1 MPQFDDIPEVVPGTT
16 LQPINTY
23 KNVFWRAFVPATAG
37 SDGVIRS
44 LPGTG
49 GVAGS
54 IPNVETGVIPHSSPR
69 CADFSVLS
77 RTQQGKPSITTVY
90 AGSSPNKRI
99 TLFSFWWG
107 AVLKTQEAAAS
118 APQNAQLTVTGY
130 DANDNAVAV
139 DRFDYDVT
147 GVRQQMVFAKVNSDF
162 TNLKHVDFFL
172 DGIAAATL
180 IAALI
185 DDVDFSVTQ

>member
-1 MPQFDDIPEVVPGTT
+1 MLKSILRPLVAGLAFQQLAHAVPSSLSTRTTIGTLANFDDIPEVVPGTT

-23 KNVFWRAFVPATAG
+23 KNVFWRAFVLATAG

-54 IPNVETGVIPHSSPR
+54 
-69 CADFSVLS
+69 
-77 RTQQGKPSITTVY
+77 
-90 AGSSPNKRI
+90 SPNKRI

-107 AVLKTQEAAAS
+107 AALKTQEAVAS
-118 APQNAQLTVTGY
+118 VPQNAQLTVTGY
-130 DANDNAVAV
+130 DAGDNAVAV

-147 GVRQQMVFAKVNSDF
+147 GVSQQMVFAKVNTTF

-172 DGIAAATL
+172 DRIAAATL